1 MRIGEDDAARVNDDP
16 RTGNG
21 GGDRACAARATEN
34 VDEGRSR
41 NRVYRFE
48 RNGRVGIRILDAP
61 RLVVGFFLYD
71 GLLRGSFRCRFDG
84 RCRDFFGRGR
94 GGGWRRR
101 SLKTYV
107 YCGGLR
113 RRSCDGRIYFFNDDF
128 GRWSVEEIKKSGGD
142 ERESR
147 KL

>member
-1 MRIGEDDAARVNDDP
+1 MCIGEDDATRVNDDP
-16 RTGNG
+16 GAGNG
-21 GGDRACAARATEN
+21 GGNRARATRAAEN

-41 NRVYRFE
+41 NRIYRFE
-48 RNGRVGIRILDAP
+48 RYGRIGIRILNAT
-61 RLVVGFFLYD
+61 RLIIGLFLCD
-71 GLLRGSFRCRFDG
+71 RFLLGSLRYRFDG

-94 GGGWRRR
+94 GGGGGRR
-101 SLKTYV
+101 SLQTYV

-113 RRSCDGRIYFFNDDF
+113 RRSRDGRVHLFNDDR
-128 GRWSVEEIKKSGGD
+128 GRWAVDEVKKSGGD